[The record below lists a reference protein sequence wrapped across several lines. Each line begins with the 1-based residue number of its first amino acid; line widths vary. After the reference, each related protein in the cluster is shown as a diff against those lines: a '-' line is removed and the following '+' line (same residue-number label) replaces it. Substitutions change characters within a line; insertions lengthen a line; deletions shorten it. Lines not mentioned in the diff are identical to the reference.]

1 MERTPMDSELLGP
14 EILELSVPY
23 PNKSWLIRK
32 FLWQICFSAII
43 VFLMV
48 LFDGHTIDLTLL
60 RDWFCAT
67 VLLVIITILLRF
79 WPFGCLRKVV
89 FFQNAFV
96 VYRKPILYRVVRDVF
111 YIQKLEIIDRRRDK
125 HYIEFRNS
133 RGYIQVISFK
143 DGWTDEQLDQII
155 KQLEQYEGVTFIH
168 DKKHFRY
175 L

>member
-1 MERTPMDSELLGP
+1 MDPELLGP
-14 EILELSVPY
+14 GILELSVPY
-23 PNKSWLIRK
+23 PNKRWFIYK

-43 VFLMV
+43 VFVMV
-48 LFDGHTIDLTLL
+48 LFDGAAIDLTLL
-60 RDWFCAT
+60 RDWLCLT
-67 VLLVIITILLRF
+67 VLIVIITILLRF
-79 WPFGCLRKVV
+79 WPFGCLTKVV

-96 VYRKPILYRVVRDVF
+96 VYRKPILHRVVRDVF
-111 YIQKLEIIDRRRDK
+111 YIQSLEIIDRRREQ

-155 KQLEQYEGVTFIH
+155 EQLRQYDGVTFVH
-168 DKKHFRY
+168 NKKHFRY